1 MVRKYGKSK
10 KGTDSRYWTSWTLLV
25 TVVEQKFW
33 VMSREMRKMVKEDLI
48 LKGVGGGERELFDF

>member
-1 MVRKYGKSK
+1 M
-10 KGTDSRYWTSWTLLV
+10 LV